1 MACLRTE
8 PFSGA
13 GAATSSGGRNGRE
26 TPSDGF
32 MVSRI
37 AANWT
42 SGNDSATIEP
52 LEGGG
57 ASSPSLRGPS
67 SMISRPEPRAGH
79 RARLRPRL
87 RSLLRLPR
95 PCTAPGA
102 PDRPSRSSL
111 RPWVRCAADFR
122 PGPAAGTVGLPLPTL
137 RRRVATIAAAA
148 QRPGSR
154 RSRNTRPCVSSYRCS
169 RACRTAVRKK
179 EPLLI
184 EQLPTILP
192 AMPDDELAT
201 RNRAL
206 LLLGYVSLSAEQA
219 RSARRQGLVRNVRY
233 RIDAIA
239 PLAIPK
245 HHAATGPGRVAFAR
259 PSPLHLPMVS

>member
-32 MVSRI
+32 MVSPI

-95 PCTAPGA
+95 PRTAPGA
-102 PDRPSRSSL
+102 PDRPSRSIL

-154 RSRNTRPCVSSYRCS
+154 RSRNTRPCVSSYAAAAALAGRPCGRRSRCS
-169 RACRTAVRKK
+169 SSSYRRSCRRCPTTSSRRAIGRYCSS
-179 EPLLI
+179 
-184 EQLPTILP
+184 
-192 AMPDDELAT
+192 AM
-201 RNRAL
+201 
-206 LLLGYVSLSAEQA
+206 
-219 RSARRQGLVRNVRY
+219 
-233 RIDAIA
+233 
-239 PLAIPK
+239 
-245 HHAATGPGRVAFAR
+245 
-259 PSPLHLPMVS
+259 

>member
-32 MVSRI
+32 MVSPI

-95 PCTAPGA
+95 PRTAPGA
-102 PDRPSRSSL
+102 PDRPSRSIL

-154 RSRNTRPCVSSYRCS
+154 RSRNTRPCVSSYAAAAALAGRPCGEEGAAAH
-169 RACRTAVRKK
+169 RAAT
-179 EPLLI
+179 
-184 EQLPTILP
+184 
-192 AMPDDELAT
+192 DDLA
-201 RNRAL
+201 
-206 LLLGYVSLSAEQA
+206 GD
-219 RSARRQGLVRNVRY
+219 ARRRAR
-233 RIDAIA
+233 DAQSGATA
-239 PLAIPK
+239 PRLCEPFSGA
-245 HHAATGPGRVAFAR
+245 
-259 PSPLHLPMVS
+259 SS

>member
-32 MVSRI
+32 MVSPI

-95 PCTAPGA
+95 PRTAPGA
-102 PDRPSRSSL
+102 PDRPSRSIL

-137 RRRVATIAAAA
+137 RRRVPRSQPPRNGRARDAHETLARASAPTPLQPRLQDGRAEEGAAAH
-148 QRPGSR
+148 
-154 RSRNTRPCVSSYRCS
+154 
-169 RACRTAVRKK
+169 RAAT
-179 EPLLI
+179 
-184 EQLPTILP
+184 
-192 AMPDDELAT
+192 DDLA
-201 RNRAL
+201 
-206 LLLGYVSLSAEQA
+206 GD
-219 RSARRQGLVRNVRY
+219 ARRRAR
-233 RIDAIA
+233 DAQSGATA
-239 PLAIPK
+239 PRLCEPFSGA
-245 HHAATGPGRVAFAR
+245 
-259 PSPLHLPMVS
+259 SS